1 MIEWYTWLQFAVGAL
16 AGIICLVQAFRNRP
30 PDDFTAGSVAV
41 VAVLAIVQLVLAIVT
56 PLWGNACLGDGLEFW
71 MYQVALVIFPLGGI
85 MWALIDRGRW
95 ANAVLGIAAFSASV
109 MVFRMQQI
117 WLGNAPLLS

>member
-1 MIEWYTWLQFAVGAL
+1 MIEWYTWLQFGIGAL

-30 PDDFTAGSVAV
+30 PGDFTAGSVAV
-41 VAVLAIVQLVLAIVT
+41 VALLALVQLVLAIVA
-56 PLWGNACLGDGLEFW
+56 PLWGNVCLGDGLEFW

-85 MWALIDRGRW
+85 LWALIDRGRW
-95 ANAVLGIAAFSASV
+95 ANAVLGIAALSASV

-117 WLGNAPLLS
+117 WLGNAPLLG